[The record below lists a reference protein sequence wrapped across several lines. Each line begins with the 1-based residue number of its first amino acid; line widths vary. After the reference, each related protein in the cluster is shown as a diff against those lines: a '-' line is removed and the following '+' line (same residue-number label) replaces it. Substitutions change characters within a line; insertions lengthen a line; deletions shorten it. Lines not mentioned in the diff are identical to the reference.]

1 MNDDAKI
8 TLSAL
13 EAMLVNNTEWILTK
27 HTVMQKAGDLLA
39 AQVPAINRSFIDQL
53 PVALAEL
60 SACKPRVFKG
70 ERYRDLPYVI
80 LDYPAVFSK
89 TDVFAL
95 RTMFWWGNFISVT
108 LHLSGKYKKL
118 CEPALQE
125 NLHKAA
131 LPFYISTGKEEWEH
145 HFGDDNYCKAS
156 LLNEELLYKKIVR
169 PSFLKIA
176 LQYDLSQWDDM
187 NRLLPVAYSNFA
199 AMLNR

>member
-8 TLSAL
+8 TLSEL
-13 EAMLVNNTEWILTK
+13 EAALVNNTEWILTK
-27 HTVMQKAGDLLA
+27 HTVMHKAGELLA
-39 AQVPAINRSFIDQL
+39 AQVSAINNVFIDHVTG
-53 PVALAEL
+53 VAAEL

-80 LDYPAVFSK
+80 LDHPAIFSK

-118 CEPALQE
+118 CAPALQE
-125 NLHKAA
+125 NLYKTA
-131 LPFYISTGKEEWEH
+131 LPFYISTGNEEWEH
-145 HFGDDNYCKAS
+145 HFGDDNYCRIDALDKDG
-156 LLNEELLYKKIVR
+156 LDKKIVQ

-176 LQYDLSQWDDM
+176 LQYDLHQWNDM
-187 NRLLPVAYSNFA
+187 GKLLPAAYSSLA
-199 AMLNR
+199 IMLNR